1 MGKGWG
7 KGNTTETNRGRE
19 GLINKEAGLERTK
32 RLEHTGNQ
40 GLILMFIL
48 SEVAG
53 VSDPQLCGDA
63 LVRSPADCVAHL
75 EISL

>member
-1 MGKGWG
+1 
-7 KGNTTETNRGRE
+7 
-19 GLINKEAGLERTK
+19 
-32 RLEHTGNQ
+32 
-40 GLILMFIL
+40 MFIL

-63 LVRSPADCVAHL
+63 LVLSPADYVAHL

>member
-1 MGKGWG
+1 
-7 KGNTTETNRGRE
+7 
-19 GLINKEAGLERTK
+19 
-32 RLEHTGNQ
+32 
-40 GLILMFIL
+40 MFIL

-63 LVRSPADCVAHL
+63 QVLSPADYVAHL